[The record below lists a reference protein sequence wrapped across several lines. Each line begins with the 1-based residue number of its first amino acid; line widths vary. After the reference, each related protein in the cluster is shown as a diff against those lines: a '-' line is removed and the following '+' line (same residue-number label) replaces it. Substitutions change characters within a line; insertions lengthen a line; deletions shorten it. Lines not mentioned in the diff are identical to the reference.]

1 MKTISN
7 FALWLPKLKIVFI
20 KENQSSP
27 FVFLTMCKCFRHIKP
42 EDFTNLLTS
51 SIEEIFPFPLKPF
64 DFKTKL
70 KKTVLSVR

>member
-27 FVFLTMCKCFRHIKP
+27 FVFLTMCKSVS
-42 EDFTNLLTS
+42 DTSNLKILQT
-51 SIEEIFPFPLKPF
+51 F
-64 DFKTKL
+64 
-70 KKTVLSVR
+70 